1 LRDEHDF
8 FLADKRVI
16 TLLPNFLGK
25 TFYTGGAKR
34 PIPITLEGYK
44 PKKDETGKR
53 FSVVV
58 NKKPEAEDSKSVASP
73 AQCAKEIERAL
84 GCALIHLSP
93 AATTSVKVG
102 LSTLISKQVSENV
115 EAVVN
120 GMVEKFIAK
129 GWRNVKA
136 IHIKGANTMAL
147 PIWLA
152 DELWVDEGAVLEAEE
167 VEERQLAAI
176 ERKKG
181 KKGRKML
188 EGGKQGGEGGKKRK
202 LEDTDFS
209 LEMKERREKL
219 RAQKREL
226 RGAAAGV
233 GGEEKAEKGAGG
245 KGKAEKGVGE
255 KGVGGISK
263 AENETAENPKAENGA
278 DSHNKPAG
286 SSRREKAK
294 RRKVEAVA

>member
-1 LRDEHDF
+1 M
-8 FLADKRVI
+8 K
-16 TLLPNFLGK
+16 
-25 TFYTGGAKR
+25 
-34 PIPITLEGYK
+34 
-44 PKKDETGKR
+44 
-53 FSVVV
+53 
-58 NKKPEAEDSKSVASP
+58 KKPEAEDSKSVASP

-102 LSTLISKQVSENV
+102 LSTFIAKQVSENV

-147 PIWLA
+147 PVWLA

-188 EGGKQGGEGGKKRK
+188 EGGKEGGEGGRKRK

-209 LEMKERREKL
+209 LVMKERREKL

-226 RGAAAGV
+226 RGAVAGA
-233 GGEEKAEKGAGG
+233 GREEKAEKRELRGTVA
-245 KGKAEKGVGE
+245 GVGREEKAE

-263 AENETAENPKAENGA
+263 AENKTSRNSNSENRA

>member
-1 LRDEHDF
+1 
-8 FLADKRVI
+8 
-16 TLLPNFLGK
+16 
-25 TFYTGGAKR
+25 
-34 PIPITLEGYK
+34 
-44 PKKDETGKR
+44 
-53 FSVVV
+53 
-58 NKKPEAEDSKSVASP
+58 
-73 AQCAKEIERAL
+73 
-84 GCALIHLSP
+84 
-93 AATTSVKVG
+93 
-102 LSTLISKQVSENV
+102 
-115 EAVVN
+115 
-120 GMVEKFIAK
+120 
-129 GWRNVKA
+129 
-136 IHIKGANTMAL
+136 
-147 PIWLA
+147 
-152 DELWVDEGAVLEAEE
+152 
-167 VEERQLAAI
+167 
-176 ERKKG
+176 
-181 KKGRKML
+181 ML

>member
-1 LRDEHDF
+1 M

-58 NKKPEAEDSKSVASP
+58 KKKSETEDSKSVASP
-73 AQCAKEIERAL
+73 AQCAKEIARAL

-102 LSTLISKQVSENV
+102 LSMFTATQVAENV
-115 EAVVN
+115 AAVVS

-152 DELWVDEGAVLEAEE
+152 DELWIDEGAVLEAGE
-167 VEERQLAAI
+167 VEERQLAAV
-176 ERKKG
+176 ERKKE
-181 KKGRKML
+181 KKRRKML
-188 EGGKQGGEGGKKRK
+188 EGGKEGAEGGKKRK

-209 LEMKERREKL
+209 LEIKERREKL

-226 RGAAAGV
+226 REGVAGV
-233 GGEEKAEKGAGG
+233 GGKEKAEKGAGG
-245 KGKAEKGVGE
+245 KEKAVTGTDEKV
-255 KGVGGISK
+255 KANTLVDKNNKISDG
-263 AENETAENPKAENGA
+263 T
-278 DSHNKPAG
+278 
-286 SSRREKAK
+286 SRREKAK
-294 RRKVEAVA
+294 KRKVEAVA

>member
-1 LRDEHDF
+1 M
-8 FLADKRVI
+8 
-16 TLLPNFLGK
+16 
-25 TFYTGGAKR
+25 
-34 PIPITLEGYK
+34 
-44 PKKDETGKR
+44 
-53 FSVVV
+53 
-58 NKKPEAEDSKSVASP
+58 NKKKPDTEASKSVASP

-102 LSTLISKQVSENV
+102 LSTFTATQVSENV
-115 EAVVN
+115 AAVVN
-120 GMVEKFIAK
+120 GMVEKFVAK

-176 ERKKG
+176 ETKKG

-188 EGGKQGGEGGKKRK
+188 EGGKGGADRKEGGEGEKKRK

-226 RGAAAGV
+226 GGAVAGV
-233 GGEEKAEKGAGG
+233 GGKAT
-245 KGKAEKGVGE
+245 AEKGVDGKEHAEKVAGGKEKAE

-263 AENETAENPKAENGA
+263 VVNEIGKNSKAENEV
-278 DSHNKPAG
+278 DSHNTPAAG

>member
-1 LRDEHDF
+1 M
-8 FLADKRVI
+8 
-16 TLLPNFLGK
+16 
-25 TFYTGGAKR
+25 
-34 PIPITLEGYK
+34 
-44 PKKDETGKR
+44 
-53 FSVVV
+53 V
-58 NKKPEAEDSKSVASP
+58 NKKKPDTEASKSVASP

-102 LSTLISKQVSENV
+102 LSTFTAKQVSENV
-115 EAVVN
+115 AAVVN

-136 IHIKGANTMAL
+136 IHLKGANTMAL
-147 PIWLA
+147 PVWLA
-152 DELWVDEGAVLEAEE
+152 GELWVDEGAVLEAEE

-181 KKGRKML
+181 KTGKKML
-188 EGGKQGGEGGKKRK
+188 EGGKEGVEGGKKRK
-202 LEDTDFS
+202 LGDTNFS
-209 LEMKERREKL
+209 LEIKERREKL

-226 RGAAAGV
+226 RGAVAGV
-233 GGEEKAEKGAGG
+233 GGEEKAAKGA
-245 KGKAEKGVGE
+245 E

-278 DSHNKPAG
+278 ESHNKPAG

>member
-1 LRDEHDF
+1 M
-8 FLADKRVI
+8 
-16 TLLPNFLGK
+16 
-25 TFYTGGAKR
+25 
-34 PIPITLEGYK
+34 
-44 PKKDETGKR
+44 
-53 FSVVV
+53 V
-58 NKKPEAEDSKSVASP
+58 NKKKPDTEASKSVASP

-102 LSTLISKQVSENV
+102 LSTFTAKQVSENV
-115 EAVVN
+115 AAVVN

-136 IHIKGANTMAL
+136 IHLKGANTMAL
-147 PIWLA
+147 PVWLA

-181 KKGRKML
+181 KTGKKML
-188 EGGKQGGEGGKKRK
+188 EGGKEGVEGGKKRK

-209 LEMKERREKL
+209 LEIKERREKL

-226 RGAAAGV
+226 RDAAAGV
-233 GGEEKAEKGAGG
+233 GG

-255 KGVGGISK
+255 KEKAEKGAGRKAK

-278 DSHNKPAG
+278 ESHNKPAG

-294 RRKVEAVA
+294 RRKVEAVT